1 LISTCLT
8 APLAAGEVRGVV
20 SKVNLDQKE
29 LLLEGRG
36 RGVRGLTLTIYFTAD
51 TRFEA
56 GRKPAQA
63 ADLSPGKHVRV
74 LFEMRDGKQVATLV
88 SWLGLPAATP
98 VAPPAPAD
106 PNTLVGKLARVSWA
120 DHEITVI
127 GPGEKETTLPV
138 AEDATVTR
146 DQKPILFEDLK
157 EGEQVVVKFEKKD
170 DKQVARSI
178 TVGAAAKT
186 EGPRGEKAR
195 EVLKLIESILQQ
207 MRDKRPQ

>member
-8 APLAAGEVRGVV
+8 APLAAGEVRGVI

-56 GRKPAQA
+56 GRKSAQA

-88 SWLGLPAATP
+88 SWPGLLAATP
-98 VAPPAPAD
+98 ATPVAPAD
-106 PNTLVGKLARVSWA
+106 PNTVVGKLVRVGWA
-120 DHEITVI
+120 DREITVI

-138 AEDATVTR
+138 AEDVTASR
-146 DQKPILFEDLK
+146 DKNPILFEDLK
-157 EGEQVVVKFEKKD
+157 EGEQVVVKFEKKG
-170 DKQVARSI
+170 DKQVAKAIS
-178 TVGAAAKT
+178 VGPPAGGG
-186 EGPRGEKAR
+186 EENRGEKVR
-195 EVLKLIESILQQ
+195 DIMKLIEGILQQ
-207 MRDKRPQ
+207 MRDKRP